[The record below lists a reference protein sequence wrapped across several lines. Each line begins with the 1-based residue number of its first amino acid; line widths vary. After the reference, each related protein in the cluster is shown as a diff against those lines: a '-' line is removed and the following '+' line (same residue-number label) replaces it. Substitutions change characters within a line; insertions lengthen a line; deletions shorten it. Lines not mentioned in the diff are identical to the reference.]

1 MAKKIWGEIYP
12 RDRCMEKGDHG
23 GKGGIG
29 VTVMKKA
36 IIPLVLM
43 MFLSPFGHAQTLI
56 YSWRD
61 GAGKIHIVDELNK
74 VPIQYRDDMRI
85 YRLSSKKEREKPRS
99 KAPSKPVPQVK
110 EVEEETEE
118 TSREERPGEE
128 IGEVRTSIIQLED
141 SLEELREK
149 RTVKRR
155 KMILKRAHGKAW
167 IRERRE
173 IEEIDREIETLT
185 NQLGKR
191 MEALRSL
198 EEGQSLRGGE

>member
-1 MAKKIWGEIYP
+1 
-12 RDRCMEKGDHG
+12 MEKGDHG
-23 GKGGIG
+23 WKGGIG

-43 MFLSPFGHAQTLI
+43 MFFPPFGHAQTLI

-85 YRLSSKKEREKPRS
+85 YRLSSKKEGEKPRS
-99 KAPSKPVPQVK
+99 KASSKPVPQVK

-128 IGEVRTSIIQLED
+128 IGAVRTSITQLED
-141 SLEELREK
+141 RLEELREE
-149 RTVKRR
+149 RRVKWR
-155 KMILKRAHGKAW
+155 KMIRKRAHGKAW

-173 IEEIDREIETLT
+173 IEEIDREVETLT
-185 NQLGKR
+185 NEMGKKT
-191 MEALRSL
+191 EALRSL